1 MAVEVN
7 FKEVYEDIKQ
17 ALLRE
22 RDGLKDLGLASI
34 CFGSDQAS
42 SAYIASQQK
51 LAQELNV
58 NYKVISLA
66 SNVSLHE
73 VTAQIVSL
81 NKDKKINGIIINR
94 PLPSQVE
101 ADSILEV
108 LDYRK
113 DIEGMHPDNLG
124 RLMESKPLFISP
136 TVRSILECLKQA
148 AVQLYGKKVTIVNNS
163 VLIGKPLAML
173 LTDEFATVTIT
184 HIATSEKGDLPRF
197 IQEADIVVTAVG
209 KPGVIKAEW
218 IKDSAIVIDVGTG
231 IKDGK
236 LAGDVEF
243 DKAKEKA
250 LFITP
255 VPGGVGKLTPL
266 FLFANLFKAKE
277 LF

>member
-22 RDGLKDLGLASI
+22 RDGLKELGLASV

-42 SAYIASQQK
+42 SAYITSQQK

-66 SNVSLHE
+66 SDVSLHE
-73 VTAQIVSL
+73 ATAQIESL

-101 ADSILEV
+101 ADSILGT
-108 LDYRK
+108 LDYKK

-124 RLMESKPLFISP
+124 RLMGSKPLFISP
-136 TVRSILECLKQA
+136 TVRSVMECLKQA
-148 AVQLYGKKVTIVNNS
+148 AVQLYGKKVIIVNNS

-173 LTDEFATVTIT
+173 LTDEFATVNIA
-184 HIATSEKGDLPRF
+184 HIATAEKGDLPHF
-197 IQEADIVVTAVG
+197 IKEADVVVTAVG
-209 KPGVIKAEW
+209 KPDVIKAEW
-218 IKDSAIVIDVGTG
+218 IKNGAIVIDVGTG
-231 IKDGK
+231 AKDGK